1 MKPSTPLK
9 RAAGV
14 TAVLVGLPVAGAEIP
29 LLGSPPRRWD
39 RRSRRISAVR
49 SSRLPGS
56 WWTLRGGPGN
66 PRGRAGAGGAGG
78 GLRSIRRGAFGA
90 SQLRPGGARLYW
102 WNRTPSSRPA
112 CKATRRERV
121 RGGSGEERAV
131 DLEDLVFKARP
142 QRGDPQWRPFRGS
155 KFDSGQ
161 NLQGL
166 VHGHLVPP
174 GGELE
179 ISPRSAIENAIE
191 STHFFVRMVPPQSS
205 GYVRIL
211 AEVVAVPVAVVD
223 LHGFAFGLRRAHGNR
238 V

>member
-102 WNRTPSSRPA
+102 WNRTHPPGQLAKQPGGKECEEVAGKSELSTSKTLSSRPA
-112 CKATRRERV
+112 LSEAIPNGARF
-121 RGGSGEERAV
+121 
-131 DLEDLVFKARP
+131 ED
-142 QRGDPQWRPFRGS
+142 
-155 KFDSGQ
+155 
-161 NLQGL
+161 
-166 VHGHLVPP
+166 
-174 GGELE
+174 
-179 ISPRSAIENAIE
+179 
-191 STHFFVRMVPPQSS
+191 QSS
-205 GYVRIL
+205 IPAKISRASSTGTSSRP
-211 AEVVAVPVAVVD
+211 AVSSRY
-223 LHGFAFGLRRAHGNR
+223 LRVLPLRTP
-238 V
+238 